1 MAAPASA
8 VKPGIDSVAA
18 LSGAGVHVAR
28 FPPPHNENGP
38 KKVEAHLL
46 AEQGNAASFQR
57 QLQAM
62 ASSTVPSVVALQQ
75 IEDLQCPVCTEMA
88 VAAVRMPC
96 GHSCDAACLQHWFM
110 NSIRTVRKL
119 RCPVCRAE
127 PTEVE
132 EAVELRRLV
141 EARIASDPSLEP
153 EDRQACVIVYAFFDT
168 TCAIVLSLIQCA
180 ARQNS
185 IYT

>member
-1 MAAPASA
+1 MAAPAGA
-8 VKPGIDSVAA
+8 VKPCAGVDTDSVAA
-18 LSGAGVHVAR
+18 V
-28 FPPPHNENGP
+28 
-38 KKVEAHLL
+38 
-46 AEQGNAASFQR
+46 
-57 QLQAM
+57 
-62 ASSTVPSVVALQQ
+62 QQ

-132 EAVELRRLV
+132 EAVELRQLV

-185 IYT
+185 IYK

>member
-1 MAAPASA
+1 MAAPAGA
-8 VKPGIDSVAA
+8 VKPCAGVDTDSVAA
-18 LSGAGVHVAR
+18 V
-28 FPPPHNENGP
+28 
-38 KKVEAHLL
+38 
-46 AEQGNAASFQR
+46 
-57 QLQAM
+57 
-62 ASSTVPSVVALQQ
+62 QQ

-132 EAVELRRLV
+132 EAVELRQLV

-153 EDRQACVIVYAFFDT
+153 DDRQACVIVHALLDT
-168 TCAIVLSLIQCA
+168 MCYSIKSHTVLCLSEFNHTNRIIRIRSIIDVNTGQVCTARHATA
-180 ARQNS
+180 AGA
-185 IYT
+185 T